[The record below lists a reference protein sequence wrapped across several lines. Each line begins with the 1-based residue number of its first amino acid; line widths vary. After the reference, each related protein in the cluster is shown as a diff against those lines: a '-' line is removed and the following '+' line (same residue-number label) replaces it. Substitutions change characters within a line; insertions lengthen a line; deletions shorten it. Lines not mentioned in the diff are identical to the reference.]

1 MGFFTKKEKKPREIK
16 ETDSTFVKLWYNPRT
31 HAMMVLGAYFVFF
44 LVVILF
50 LKSLPNNQT
59 VETKKKTGES
69 IEELF
74 KNDPY
79 KIQVYDVVI
88 KTGENT
94 YLFNGSN
101 IMDEIIQGKLVNKDN
116 TIELR
121 LENDSCKVMIR
132 DKKNNLIESD
142 QVCPGDIK
150 YDYLDR
156 SKLYSMIKSLEIKEE
171 DGYYQIKS
179 DDNIEYKIYYIKEN
193 EKNILT
199 KTIITNGQ
207 SEYEINYSYVDNQT
221 ITTFE

>member
-79 KIQVYDVVI
+79 
-88 KTGENT
+88 
-94 YLFNGSN
+94 
-101 IMDEIIQGKLVNKDN
+101 
-116 TIELR
+116 
-121 LENDSCKVMIR
+121 
-132 DKKNNLIESD
+132 EST
-142 QVCPGDIK
+142 C
-150 YDYLDR
+150 
-156 SKLYSMIKSLEIKEE
+156 LYLEITLNSSARF
-171 DGYYQIKS
+171 GCP
-179 DDNIEYKIYYIKEN
+179 
-193 EKNILT
+193 LPLL
-199 KTIITNGQ
+199 
-207 SEYEINYSYVDNQT
+207 
-221 ITTFE
+221 